1 MKRLGAVAVAAGL
14 TLLAGVVAQRG
25 AAANPVL
32 RTIAVGQSPAA
43 LAVDERT
50 GRAFVVNS
58 GDNTVSVLDTRT
70 ATLLRTVGVG
80 WAPLAIAV
88 DERAGRVFVV
98 NASARYLATGSVS
111 VLDAASGRLVNTTA
125 VGVTPYAA
133 AIDQRA
139 GRVFVLATGA
149 GPRGLGRVSM
159 LDAATGRLLQTLVA
173 GRNDAPLLS
182 AAMLAVD
189 ARTQRLFAVT
199 GSPSGY
205 ALNVLDSRSGVRV
218 RTVAL
223 GSRAAP
229 YAIAVDEARGRAFV
243 AVTGCA
249 VRVFDAASGR
259 PLNAFSACA
268 YPTPIIAHGRLF
280 ASAPGGIATLDAG
293 TGRQLGLL
301 ANSANLVPLALDG
314 RAARLFAL
322 APGAGDRLGHFTAPG
337 ALAILDLRR
346 GAVLRRVAVGVA
358 PRAVAVDSRAGRVL
372 VLNAGGFLA
381 LPVSHAWDWVPAW
394 LRSRLPW
401 VTQGPAVRSA
411 LSSVTVLESAG

>member
-1 MKRLGAVAVAAGL
+1 MKRLGGVVTVAGL

-43 LAVDERT
+43 LAIDERT

-80 WAPLAIAV
+80 WAPLTIAV
-88 DERAGRVFVV
+88 DEQAGRVFVV

-111 VLDAASGRLVNTTA
+111 VLDATSGRLIETTA
-125 VGVTPYAA
+125 VGLTPYAI

-149 GPRGLGRVSM
+149 GPRGLGRLSV
-159 LDAATGRLLQTLVA
+159 LDAATGRLVQTFVT

-189 ARTQRLFAVT
+189 ARTQRLFAVI

-205 ALNVLDSRSGVRV
+205 TLDVLDSRSGARV

-223 GSRAAP
+223 GTRAAP
-229 YAIAVDEARGRAFV
+229 YAVAVDEALGRAIV
-243 AVTGCA
+243 AVTGCIM
-249 VRVFDAASGR
+249 RVFDAASGR
-259 PLNAFSACA
+259 PLRTYSGCA
-268 YPTPIIAHGRLF
+268 YPVPIMDRGRLF
-280 ASAPGGIATLDAG
+280 ASTSDNITVLDAG
-293 TGRQLGLL
+293 TGQQVGVIP
-301 ANSANLVPLALDG
+301 NSANLVPMALDD
-314 RAARLFAL
+314 RAERLFAL
-322 APGAGDRLGHFTAPG
+322 ATGTSDRLGHFTAPG
-337 ALAILDLRR
+337 AIAVLDLRH
-346 GAVLRRVAVGVA
+346 GAALRRVAVGVA
-358 PRAVAVDSRAGRVL
+358 PRAVAVDSQAGHVL
-372 VLNAGGFLA
+372 VLNTGGFLA
-381 LPVSHAWDWVPAW
+381 LPVTHTWDWIPAW
-394 LRSRLPW
+394 LRGRLPW
-401 VTQGPAVRSA
+401 AAQGPAVRSV
-411 LSSVTVLESAG
+411 LSSVTVLDTSR